1 MKSQFICILY
11 NLHFVNYHFE
21 NTKPFNTN
29 DHSALFPYLA
39 PLMDVSVSKKRN
51 IPAVSGGYSKSN
63 AQEYRKNRVNIV
75 GSYKPFLLKS
85 LDGIPSNI
93 KKRIAILVCKT
104 IELFGVPPELQ
115 GEDTHCTSE
124 RESMR
129 LKFWISLGM
138 ERNDPNY
145 KFFQIE
151 GFSFISEFMINFH
164 CDTSNDS
171 APSSDLTYSLK
182 SSVLITASLAA
193 IPTVKVMMKRFG
205 LETGQQLPVSL
216 MLYRRK
222 CVIDYCTR
230 YSKRMSYG
238 TDAPDVRHPSN
249 LVTKA
254 VLDALHDI
262 EAPTNYSSLWD
273 HDDCWE
279 KLITEIENATAHVVE
294 NGILPQCR
302 ARCHTTVPSYDKMV
316 RKLMLK
322 CIYDNQFHISY

>member
-1 MKSQFICILY
+1 
-11 NLHFVNYHFE
+11 
-21 NTKPFNTN
+21 
-29 DHSALFPYLA
+29 
-39 PLMDVSVSKKRN
+39 MDVSVSKKRN

-85 LDGIPSNI
+85 LDGIPAHI

-104 IELFGVPPELQ
+104 IELFGEPPDLK
-115 GEDTHCTSE
+115 GEDHYCTSE

-129 LKFWISLGM
+129 VKFWISLGM
-138 ERNDPNY
+138 EVDDPNY

-171 APSSDLTYSLK
+171 APMSDLTYSIK

-205 LETGQQLPVSL
+205 LKIGQQLPVSL

-222 CVIDYCTR
+222 CVIDYCR
-230 YSKRMSYG
+230 KYSKRMSYG
-238 TDAPDVRHPSN
+238 TEDPDVCHPSN

-262 EAPTNYSSLWD
+262 EAPTHYSSLWD
-273 HDDCWE
+273 KDVCWE
-279 KLITEIENATAHVVE
+279 ELIAALGNATALVAE
-294 NGILPQCR
+294 NGILPQCK

-316 RKLMLK
+316 RTSMLK
-322 CIYDNQFHISY
+322 